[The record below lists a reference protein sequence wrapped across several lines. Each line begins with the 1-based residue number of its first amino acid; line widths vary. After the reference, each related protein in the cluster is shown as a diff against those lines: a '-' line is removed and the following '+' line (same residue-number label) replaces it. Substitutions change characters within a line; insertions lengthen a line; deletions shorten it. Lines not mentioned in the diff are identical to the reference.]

1 MSRNLQLRTCNLEP
15 PPPRYTDPE
24 PNVRI
29 FTRYILREITGYALL
44 GGVLF
49 TFILF
54 MRYLLPLMELAV
66 RGVASPLEILRLIG
80 YLLPGFFSFT
90 IPMSVLVGILL
101 GLSRLAA
108 DSEVTAMRASGI
120 GVLSFVRIVSIFAV
134 FAWALGLA
142 NSLVVAPRAARA
154 LLHYESASKTTQ
166 ATVEVQPRVFYE
178 DFKNY
183 VLYAQDV
190 LPGADG
196 SAIWRHVFLADLTK
210 PASPHIITANEATVL
225 SGGPNT
231 LRMELSNGSRHDI
244 SISNPDQYDISTFIS
259 TELPVQTGQQEEDS
273 HLSRRDTPMHALDMR
288 TLWQLAHSPGDSARP
303 YIIELNYRFA
313 FPTACL
319 VLMLVGVPLGLSSK
333 RGGKGAGFVVTLGL
347 VFIYYFLSSV
357 GMALARQ
364 GKVPAPLGVWGA
376 NIIFSV
382 AGLLLIQQISR
393 GGIAIELFASI
404 GHAFTKLFDRLRRKR
419 DSGDQPG
426 DAHLGD
432 GALMQRLRRSLRIRF
447 PLILDEY
454 IMGSFLRN
462 FALIL
467 SSLVVLFIIFTF
479 FELIG
484 DIIRYRTPLVTVGT
498 YLLNLIPF
506 ILNSIMPLCALVA
519 VLITF
524 GALNRSSELTAMKA
538 TGISLYRIVAPVLV
552 VATLLSALL
561 FVFDE
566 TYLPNANR
574 RQEALLSVIKG
585 KPAQTFLRPDRKW
598 MSGQTGNVPSGQTG
612 NVPSGQT
619 NNASSGPN
627 SAHAEPTRI
636 FYYQFF
642 DSDRNVFANLTV
654 FEFQP
659 GTFNLTRRI
668 FASSARWDDKLND
681 WVFEDGWQRTF
692 SGESTTGYQTFTV
705 ATFPEIHE
713 LPSYFKKVDR
723 QSEQMSYTEL
733 SKYIKDLKESG
744 FDTIRLRVQLNHKLA
759 YPLMTLV
766 LAILAIPFS
775 LLAGK
780 RGSIAGVG
788 TAIGVAIC
796 YWVIAGIFENLGD
809 VNSLPAVLAA
819 WSPDLLFAFAGTYLL
834 LRTPT

>member
-1 MSRNLQLRTCNLEP
+1 
-15 PPPRYTDPE
+15 
-24 PNVRI
+24 VRI
-29 FTRYILREITGYALL
+29 FTRYILREIIGYALL

-66 RGVASPLEILRLIG
+66 RGVASPLDILRLIA
-80 YLLPGFFSFT
+80 YLLPGFLSFT
-90 IPMSVLVGILL
+90 IPMAVLIGILL

-108 DSEVTAMRASGI
+108 DSEVTAMRACGV
-120 GVLSFVRIVSIFAV
+120 GVLSFVGIVSIFAA
-134 FAWALGLA
+134 FSWGLGLA
-142 NSLVVAPRAARA
+142 NSLVIAPRAAQA
-154 LLHYESASKTTQ
+154 LLRYENASKTSQ

-183 VLYAQDV
+183 VLYAQEV

-196 SAIWRHVFLADLTK
+196 TAIWRHVFLADLTK

-225 SGGPNT
+225 SGGPQT

-244 SISNPDQYDISTFIS
+244 SIANPDQYDISTFIS
-259 TELPVQTGQQEEDS
+259 TELPIQTGQQEEDS
-273 HLSRRDTPMHALDMR
+273 HLSRRDTPIKAIGTR
-288 TLWQLAHSPGDSARP
+288 ELWKRARGSSDASRL
-303 YIIELNYRFA
+303 YRIELHGRFA

-319 VLMLVGVPLGLSSK
+319 VLMLVGVPLGLSSR
-333 RGGKGAGFVVTLGL
+333 RGGKGTGFVATLGL
-347 VFIYYFLSSV
+347 VFIYYFISSV
-357 GMALARQ
+357 GVALARQ
-364 GKVPAPLGVWGA
+364 GKMPPALGVWGA
-376 NIIFSV
+376 NILFAA
-382 AGLLLIQQISR
+382 AGLLLIQQLAR
-393 GGIAIELFASI
+393 GGVAIELFASI
-404 GHAFTKLFDRLRRKR
+404 GHAFTKLFDRLRTQR
-419 DSGDQPG
+419 DSNDPLNV
-426 DAHLGD
+426 HPVGD
-432 GALMQRLRRSLRIRF
+432 GALIQRLRRSLRIRF

-454 IMGSFLRN
+454 VMGSFLRN
-462 FALIL
+462 FALVL
-467 SSLVVLFIIFTF
+467 TSLVVLFIIFTF

-484 DIIRYRTPLVTVGT
+484 DIIRYRTPLVTVGD
-498 YLLNLIPF
+498 YLINLIPF

-524 GALNRSSELTAMKA
+524 GALNRTSELTAMKA

-566 TYLPNANR
+566 TYLPSANR

-598 MSGQTGNVPSGQTG
+598 MSGQSA
-612 NVPSGQT
+612 
-619 NNASSGPN
+619 NASSAQTTSPKG
-627 SAHAEPTRI
+627 SQAQPTRI

-642 DSDRNVFANLTV
+642 DPDKNLFANLTV

-681 WVFEDGWQRTF
+681 WIFEDGWQRTF
-692 SGESTTGYQTFTV
+692 SGESTSSYQTFTV

-713 LPSYFKKVDR
+713 QPSYFKKVDR

-733 SKYIKDLKESG
+733 ANYIKDLKQSG
-744 FDTIRLRVQLNHKLA
+744 FDTMRLRVQLNHKLA
-759 YPLMTLV
+759 YPLMTLI
-766 LAILAIPFS
+766 LAILAIPFA
-775 LLAGK
+775 LITGK
-780 RGSIAGVG
+780 RGSIAGMG
-788 TAIGVAIC
+788 TAIGVAIF
-796 YWVIAGIFENLGD
+796 YWIIAGIFENLGD
-809 VNSLPAVLAA
+809 VNSLPAILAA
-819 WSPDLLFAFAGTYLL
+819 WSPDMLFAFAGTYLL

>member
-1 MSRNLQLRTCNLEP
+1 
-15 PPPRYTDPE
+15 
-24 PNVRI
+24 VRI

-54 MRYLLPLMELAV
+54 MRYLLPLMELTV
-66 RGVASPLEILRLIG
+66 RGVASPFDILRLIA

-90 IPMSVLVGILL
+90 IPMAVLVGILL

-108 DSEVTAMRASGI
+108 DSEITAMRASGL
-120 GVLSFVRIVSIFAV
+120 GVLSFVRIVSLFALFFWIV
-134 FAWALGLA
+134 GLA
-142 NSLVVAPRAARA
+142 NSLYVAPRAAQA
-154 LLHYESASKTTQ
+154 LLHYEDASKTSQ
-166 ATVEVQPRVFYE
+166 ATVAIQPRVFYE

-190 LPGADG
+190 IPGANG
-196 SAIWRHVFLADLTK
+196 TALWRHVFIADLTK
-210 PASPHIITANEATVL
+210 PASPHIITANEAIVL
-225 SGGPNT
+225 PGGAQT
-231 LRMELSNGSRHDI
+231 LRLELADGSRHDI
-244 SISNPDQYDISTFIS
+244 AADNPSQYDITTFHT
-259 TELPVQTGQQEEDS
+259 TELPMQTGQQEEDS
-273 HLSRRDTPMHALDMR
+273 HLSRRDTPMHALSQR
-288 TLWQLAHSPGDSARP
+288 KLWSLSHTPGDAARP
-303 YIIELNYRFA
+303 YLIELHNRFA

-347 VFIYYFLSSV
+347 VFIYYFLSII
-357 GMALARQ
+357 GIALARQ
-364 GKVPAPLGVWGA
+364 GKVPPAIGVWGA
-376 NIIFSV
+376 NILFAL
-382 AGLLLIQQISR
+382 AGLLLLQQISR
-393 GGIAIELFASI
+393 GGAVIELFASV
-404 GHAFTKLFDRLRRKR
+404 GSAFTRLFDRLRSQRNA
-419 DSGDQPG
+419 GDQPRSQR
-426 DAHLGD
+426 LGD
-432 GALMQRLRRSLRIRF
+432 GALMQRLRRALRIRF

-454 IMGSFLRN
+454 VMRGFLRN
-462 FALIL
+462 FVLVL
-467 SSLVVLFIIFTF
+467 VSLVILFIIFTF

-484 DIIRYRTPLVTVGT
+484 DILRYRTPLSIVGD
-498 YLLNLIPF
+498 YLLNLVPF
-506 ILNSIMPLCALVA
+506 ILNQVLPLVALVA

-524 GALNRSSELTAMKA
+524 GELNRKNELTAMKA
-538 TGISLYRIVAPVLV
+538 TGISLYRIVAPMLV

-561 FVFDE
+561 FAFDE
-566 TYLPNANR
+566 TYLPSANR

-598 MSGQTGNVPSGQTG
+598 ISGQTSGN
-612 NVPSGQT
+612 N
-619 NNASSGPN
+619 
-627 SAHAEPTRI
+627 EPTRI

-642 DSDRNVFANLTV
+642 DPDKNVFANLTV

-668 FASSARWDDKLND
+668 FAQSARWDDKLNE

-692 SGESTTGYQTFTV
+692 QGESTATYQPFTV
-705 ATFPEIHE
+705 STFPNIHE
-713 LPSYFKKVDR
+713 EPGYFKKEDR
-723 QSEQMSYTEL
+723 QSQEMSYTEL
-733 SKYIKDLKESG
+733 ATYIQDLKQSG
-744 FDTIRLRVQLNHKLA
+744 FDTMRLRVQLNRKLA

-775 LLAGK
+775 LFAGK
-780 RGSIAGVG
+780 RGGIAGIG

-809 VNSLPAVLAA
+809 VNSLPAILAA
-819 WSPDLLFAFAGTYLL
+819 WSPDLLFAIAGTYLL

>member
-1 MSRNLQLRTCNLEP
+1 M
-15 PPPRYTDPE
+15 
-24 PNVRI
+24 RI
-29 FTRYILREITGYALL
+29 FTRYILREIIGYALL

-66 RGVASPLEILRLIG
+66 RGVASPLDIVLLIT
-80 YLLPGFFSFT
+80 YLLPGFLSFT
-90 IPMSVLVGILL
+90 IPMAVLIGILL

-108 DSEVTAMRASGI
+108 DSEVTAMRTSGL
-120 GVLSFVRIVSIFAV
+120 GVFSFVRIVSIFAV

-142 NSLVVAPRAARA
+142 NSLVIAPRAAQA
-154 LLHYESASKTTQ
+154 LLRYENASKTSQ

-196 SAIWRHVFLADLTK
+196 TAIWRHVFLADLTK

-225 SGGPNT
+225 SGGPQT
-231 LRMELSNGSRHDI
+231 LRMQLSNGSRHDI
-244 SISNPDQYDISTFIS
+244 SLSNPGQYDISTFVS
-259 TELPVQTGQQEEDS
+259 TELPIQTGQQEEDS
-273 HLSRRDTPMHALDMR
+273 HLSRRDTPIKAMSTR
-288 TLWQLAHSPGDSARP
+288 ELWGRASGSSDTARP
-303 YIIELNYRFA
+303 YRIELHGRFA

-319 VLMLVGVPLGLSSK
+319 VLMLVGVPLGLSSR
-333 RGGKGAGFVVTLGL
+333 RGGKGAGFVATLGL
-347 VFIYYFLSSV
+347 VFIYYFISSV
-357 GMALARQ
+357 GVALARQ
-364 GKVPAPLGVWGA
+364 GKMPPSLGVWGA
-376 NIIFSV
+376 NILFAAV
-382 AGLLLIQQISR
+382 GLLLIQQLAR
-393 GGIAIELFASI
+393 GGIAIEFFASI
-404 GHAFTKLFDRLRRKR
+404 GHAFTKLFDRLRTKH
-419 DSGDQPG
+419 DSNDPLNL
-426 DAHLGD
+426 HPVSD
-432 GALMQRLRRSLRIRF
+432 GALIQRLRRSLRIRF

-454 IMGSFLRN
+454 VMGSFLRN
-462 FALIL
+462 FALVL
-467 SSLVVLFIIFTF
+467 TSLVVLFVIFTF

-484 DIIRYRTPLVTVGT
+484 DIIRYRTPLVTVGE
-498 YLLNLIPF
+498 YLVNLIPF
-506 ILNSIMPLCALVA
+506 ILNSILPLCALIA

-524 GALNRSSELTAMKA
+524 GALNRASELTAMKA

-566 TYLPNANR
+566 TYLPSANR

-598 MSGQTGNVPSGQTG
+598 MSGQST
-612 NVPSGQT
+612 
-619 NNASSGPN
+619 NASFTQTTNPKS
-627 SAHAEPTRI
+627 SQTEPTRI

-642 DSDRNVFANLTV
+642 DPDKNLFANLTV

-692 SGESTTGYQTFTV
+692 SGESTSSYQTFTV
-705 ATFPEIHE
+705 STFPEIHE
-713 LPSYFKKVDR
+713 QPSYFKKVDR

-733 SKYIKDLKESG
+733 ANYIQDLKQSG
-744 FDTIRLRVQLNHKLA
+744 FDTMRLRVQLNHKLA
-759 YPLMTLV
+759 YPLMTLI
-766 LAILAIPFS
+766 LAILAIPFA
-775 LLAGK
+775 LIAGK

-788 TAIGVAIC
+788 TAIGVAIF
-796 YWVIAGIFENLGD
+796 YWIIAGIFENLGD

>member
-1 MSRNLQLRTCNLEP
+1 
-15 PPPRYTDPE
+15 
-24 PNVRI
+24 VRI

-54 MRYLLPLMELAV
+54 MRYLLPLMELTV
-66 RGVASPLEILRLIG
+66 RGVASPYDILRLIT
-80 YLLPGFFSFT
+80 YLLPGFLSFT
-90 IPMSVLVGILL
+90 IPMAVLIGILL

-134 FAWALGLA
+134 ICWALGLA
-142 NSLVVAPRAARA
+142 NSLIVAPKAAQA
-154 LLHYESASKTTQ
+154 ILQYENASKTSQ
-166 ATVEVQPRVFYE
+166 ATVAIQPRVFYE

-190 LPGADG
+190 IPGANG
-196 SAIWRHVFLADLTK
+196 TAIWHHVFIADLTK
-210 PASPHIITANEATVL
+210 PESPHIITANEATVL
-225 SGGPNT
+225 AGGAQT
-231 LRMELSNGSRHDI
+231 LRLELAHASRHDI
-244 SISNPDQYDISTFIS
+244 AVSDPDQYDITKFDT
-259 TELPVQTGQQEEDS
+259 TELPMQTGQQEEDS
-273 HLSRRDTPMHALDMR
+273 HLSRRDTPMHALGLHD
-288 TLWQLAHSPGDSARP
+288 LWALAHGADARP
-303 YIIELNYRFA
+303 YQIELNYRFA

-319 VLMLVGVPLGLSSK
+319 VLMLVGVPLGLSSR
-333 RGGKGAGFVVTLGL
+333 RGGKGAGFVITLAL
-347 VFIYYFLSSV
+347 VFIYYFLSSM
-357 GMALARQ
+357 GMAFARQ
-364 GKVPAPLGVWGA
+364 GKIPPLLGVWGA
-376 NIIFSV
+376 NILFTV
-382 AGLLLIQQISR
+382 AGLFLLQQLSR
-393 GGIAIELFASI
+393 GGVAIEATAGI
-404 GHAFTKLFDRLRRKR
+404 GQAFSKLFDRLRRKQDPTDR
-419 DSGDQPG
+419 RIVQHSSDVP
-426 DAHLGD
+426 LT
-432 GALMQRLRRSLRIRF
+432 QRIRRALRIRF

-454 IMGSFLRN
+454 VMGSFLRN
-462 FALIL
+462 FALVL
-467 SSLVVLFIIFTF
+467 CSLVILFLIFTF

-484 DIIRYRTPLVTVGT
+484 DILRYRTPLSVVFD

-506 ILNSIMPLCALVA
+506 ILNQTLPMCSLVA

-552 VATLLSALL
+552 VATLLSAAL

-566 TYLPNANR
+566 TYLPDANR
-574 RQEALLSVIKG
+574 KQEALQSVIKG

-598 MSGQTGNVPSGQTG
+598 MSGQTSDNLLSK
-612 NVPSGQT
+612 N
-619 NNASSGPN
+619 
-627 SAHAEPTRI
+627 AEPTRI

-654 FEFQP
+654 FEFKP
-659 GTFNLTRRI
+659 GTFDLTRRI
-668 FASSARWDDKLND
+668 FATSARWDDNLNN

-692 SGESTTGYQTFTV
+692 AGESTTGYQTFTV
-705 ATFPEIHE
+705 STFPEIHE
-713 LPSYFKKVDR
+713 QPSYFKKVDR

-733 SKYIKDLKESG
+733 GRYIQDLKQSG
-744 FDTIRLRVQLNHKLA
+744 FDTMRLRVQLNHKLA

-766 LAILAIPFS
+766 LAILAIPFA
-775 LLAGK
+775 LIAGK
-780 RGSIAGVG
+780 RGGIAGIG

>member
-1 MSRNLQLRTCNLEP
+1 M
-15 PPPRYTDPE
+15 
-24 PNVRI
+24 RI

-54 MRYLLPLMELAV
+54 MRYLLPLMELTV
-66 RGVASPLEILRLIG
+66 RGVASPLDILRLIG
-80 YLLPGFFSFT
+80 YLLPGFLSFT
-90 IPMSVLVGILL
+90 IPMAVLVGILL

-108 DSEVTAMRASGI
+108 DSEVTAMRASGL
-120 GVLSFVRIVSIFAV
+120 GVLSFVRIVSV
-134 FAWALGLA
+134 FAIVAWLLGLA
-142 NSLVVAPRAARA
+142 NSLVLAPRAAQA
-154 LLHYESASKTTQ
+154 LLHYESISKTSQ

-190 LPGADG
+190 IPGTDG
-196 SAIWRHVFLADLTK
+196 TAIWRHVFLADLTHL
-210 PASPHIITANEATVL
+210 ASPHIITANQATVL
-225 SGGPNT
+225 AGGPQT

-244 SISNPDQYDISTFIS
+244 SLSNPDQYEISTFIS
-259 TELPVQTGQQEEDS
+259 TELPVQTGQQEDDS
-273 HLSRRDTPMHALDMR
+273 HLSRRDTPMHALGLR
-288 TLWQLAHSPGDSARP
+288 KLWSLARGPGDTRP
-303 YIIELNYRFA
+303 YVIELNYRIA

-333 RGGKGAGFVVTLGL
+333 RGGKGAGFVATLGL

-357 GMALARQ
+357 GIALARQ

-376 NIIFSV
+376 NILFAI

-393 GGIAIELFASI
+393 GGAAIELFARI
-404 GHAFTKLFDRLRRKR
+404 GQALQKLMQRLRRNR
-419 DSGDQPG
+419 TPIEQLEGRRV
-426 DAHLGD
+426 GD

-454 IMGSFLRN
+454 VMGSFLRN
-462 FALIL
+462 FALVL
-467 SSLVVLFIIFTF
+467 TSLVVLFVIFTF

-484 DIIRYRTPLVTVGT
+484 DIIRYRTPLVTVGD

-524 GALNRSSELTAMKA
+524 GTLNRTSELTAMKA
-538 TGISLYRIVAPVLV
+538 TGVSLYRIVAPVLV

-566 TYLPNANR
+566 TYLPEANR
-574 RQEALLSVIKG
+574 RQEALLSIIRG

-598 MSGQTGNVPSGQTG
+598 MSGQT
-612 NVPSGQT
+612 
-619 NNASSGPN
+619 SGPAG
-627 SAHAEPTRI
+627 STAEPTRI

-668 FASSARWDDKLND
+668 FASSARWDDKLNE
-681 WVFEDGWQRTF
+681 WAFSDGWQRTF
-692 SGESTTGYQTFTV
+692 AGESTTGYQTFTV

-713 LPSYFKKVDR
+713 PPSYFKKVDR

-733 SKYIKDLKESG
+733 SQYIQDLKQSG
-744 FDTIRLRVQLNHKLA
+744 FDTMRLRVQLNHKLA

-766 LAILAIPFS
+766 LAILAIPFA

-780 RGSIAGVG
+780 RGSLAGIG
-788 TAIGVAIC
+788 TAIGVAIG
-796 YWVIAGIFENLGD
+796 YWVIAGVFENLGD

>member
-1 MSRNLQLRTCNLEP
+1 
-15 PPPRYTDPE
+15 
-24 PNVRI
+24 VRI

-54 MRYLLPLMELAV
+54 MRYLLPLMELTV
-66 RGVASPLEILRLIG
+66 RGVASPLDILRLIT
-80 YLLPGFFSFT
+80 YLLPSFFSFT
-90 IPMSVLVGILL
+90 IPMAVLVGILL

-108 DSEVTAMRASGI
+108 DSEITAMRASGL

-134 FAWALGLA
+134 FFWAAGLV
-142 NSLVVAPRAARA
+142 NSLVIAPRAAQA
-154 LLHYESASKTTQ
+154 LLHYEDVSKTTQ
-166 ATVEVQPRVFYE
+166 ATVEIQPRVFYE

-190 LPGADG
+190 IPGAG
-196 SAIWRHVFLADLTK
+196 GTAIWRHVFLADLTK
-210 PASPHIITANEATVL
+210 PESPHIITANEATVL
-225 SGGPNT
+225 SGGPQT
-231 LRMELSNGSRHDI
+231 LRLDLSNGSRHDI
-244 SISNPDQYDISTFIS
+244 SLSNPDQYDISTFLS
-259 TELPVQTGQQEEDS
+259 TELPMQTGQQEEDS
-273 HLSRRDTPMHALDMR
+273 HLSRRDTPMHALGLRD
-288 TLWQLAHSPGDSARP
+288 LWSLAHSSGNASRP
-303 YIIELNYRFA
+303 YLIELHDRIA

-319 VLMLVGVPLGLSSK
+319 VLMLVGVPIGLSSR

-357 GMALARQ
+357 GIALARQ
-364 GKVPAPLGVWGA
+364 GKLPPALGVWGA
-376 NIIFSV
+376 NILFAL
-382 AGLLLIQQISR
+382 AGLLLLQQISR
-393 GGIAIELFASI
+393 GGAVIELFASV
-404 GHAFTKLFDRLRRKR
+404 GHAFSKLFDRIRSKHTSIHQP
-419 DSGDQPG
+419 SGQPV
-426 DAHLGD
+426 GD
-432 GALMQRLRRSLRIRF
+432 GAVMQRIRRALRIRF

-454 IMGSFLRN
+454 VMGSFLRN
-462 FALIL
+462 FALVVV
-467 SSLVVLFIIFTF
+467 SLIILFIIFTF

-484 DIIRYRTPLVTVGT
+484 DILRYRTPLSIVGD

-506 ILNSIMPLCALVA
+506 ILNSILPLCALVA

-524 GALNRSSELTAMKA
+524 GELNRRSELTAMKA
-538 TGISLYRIVAPVLV
+538 TGISLYRIVAPMLV

-566 TYLPNANR
+566 TYLPAANR

-598 MSGQTGNVPSGQTG
+598 MSGQTGKSTPGHASG
-612 NVPSGQT
+612 
-619 NNASSGPN
+619 NN
-627 SAHAEPTRI
+627 EPTRI

-642 DSDRNVFANLTV
+642 DPDRNVFANLTV

-668 FASSARWDDKLND
+668 FAQSVRWDDKLND

-692 SGESTTGYQTFTV
+692 QGESVSNYQPFTV

-713 LPSYFKKVDR
+713 QPSYFKKEDR

-733 SKYIKDLKESG
+733 ASYIQDLKQSG
-744 FDTIRLRVQLNHKLA
+744 FDTMRLRVQLSRKLA

-775 LLAGK
+775 LYAGK

-809 VNSLPAVLAA
+809 VNSLPAMLAA
-819 WSPDLLFAFAGTYLL
+819 WSPDLLFAIAGTYLL

>member
-1 MSRNLQLRTCNLEP
+1 
-15 PPPRYTDPE
+15 
-24 PNVRI
+24 VRI

-54 MRYLLPLMELAV
+54 MRYLLPLMELTV
-66 RGVASPLEILRLIG
+66 RGVASPFDILRLIG

-90 IPMSVLVGILL
+90 IPMAVLVGILL

-108 DSEVTAMRASGI
+108 DSEITAMRASGL
-120 GVLSFVRIVSIFAV
+120 GVLSFVRIVSIFAI
-134 FAWALGLA
+134 FCWIAGLA
-142 NSLVVAPRAARA
+142 NSLYVAPRAAQA
-154 LLHYESASKTTQ
+154 LLHYEDVSKTSQ
-166 ATVEVQPRVFYE
+166 ATVAIQPRVFYE

-190 LPGADG
+190 IPGANG
-196 SAIWRHVFLADLTK
+196 TAIWRHVFIADLTK
-210 PASPHIITANEATVL
+210 PASPYIITANDATVL
-225 SGGPNT
+225 SGSAQT
-231 LRMELSNGSRHDI
+231 LRLELANGSRHDI
-244 SISNPDQYDISTFIS
+244 STTDPDQYDIFKFNT
-259 TELPVQTGQQEEDS
+259 TELPMQTGQQEEDS
-273 HLSRRDTPMHALDMR
+273 HLSRRDTPMHALGQR
-288 TLWQLAHSPGDSARP
+288 ELWSLAHTSGDAARP
-303 YIIELNYRFA
+303 YLIELHNRFA

-333 RGGKGAGFVVTLGL
+333 RGGKGAGFVATLGL

-357 GMALARQ
+357 GIALARQ
-364 GKVPAPLGVWGA
+364 GKVSPGLGVWGA
-376 NIIFSV
+376 NILFAV
-382 AGLLLIQQISR
+382 AGLLLLQQISR
-393 GGIAIELFASI
+393 GGAVIEIFASV
-404 GHAFTKLFDRLRRKR
+404 GQTFTRLFDRLRSKR
-419 DSGDQPG
+419 NAGEQPR
-426 DAHLGD
+426 AQRIGD
-432 GALMQRLRRSLRIRF
+432 GAIMQRLRRALRIRF

-454 IMGSFLRN
+454 VMRSFLRN
-462 FALIL
+462 FALVL
-467 SSLVVLFIIFTF
+467 VSLVILFIIFTF

-484 DIIRYRTPLVTVGT
+484 DILRYRTPLSIVGD
-498 YLLNLIPF
+498 YLLNLVPF
-506 ILNSIMPLCALVA
+506 ILNSVLPLVSLVA

-524 GALNRSSELTAMKA
+524 GEFNRKSELTAMKA
-538 TGISLYRIVAPVLV
+538 TGISLYRIVAPMLV

-566 TYLPNANR
+566 TYLPSANR

-598 MSGQTGNVPSGQTG
+598 ISGQTTG
-612 NVPSGQT
+612 PKGSQ
-619 NNASSGPN
+619 
-627 SAHAEPTRI
+627 AEPTRI

-642 DSDRNVFANLTV
+642 DPDKNDFANLTV

-668 FASSARWDDKLND
+668 FAQSARWDDKLNE
-681 WVFEDGWQRTF
+681 WIFEDGWQRTF
-692 SGESTTGYQTFTV
+692 QGESISSYQPFTV
-705 ATFPEIHE
+705 STFPEIHE
-713 LPSYFKKVDR
+713 EPSYFKKEDR
-723 QSEQMSYTEL
+723 QSQEMSYTEL
-733 SKYIKDLKESG
+733 ATYIQDLKQSG
-744 FDTIRLRVQLNHKLA
+744 FDTMRLRVQLNRKLA

-775 LLAGK
+775 LFAGK
-780 RGSIAGVG
+780 RGGIAGIG

-809 VNSLPAVLAA
+809 VNSLPAILAA
-819 WSPDLLFAFAGTYLL
+819 WSPDLLFAIAGTYLL